1 MGYYLTYSLAST
13 TSIAIVVG
21 LYLLLTGQPSL
32 AVHCVLDRADKTGQ
46 GESFNVGRFLA
57 ETSPYAW
64 ALLGIGLC
72 IGLSVAGAGW

>member
-1 MGYYLTYSLAST
+1 MAYFTYGLAST
-13 TSIAIVVG
+13 TSITIVIA
-21 LYLLLTGQPSL
+21 LYLLLTGMFPLVAQ
-32 AVHCVLDRADKTGQ
+32 ADKEGQ
-46 GESFNVGRFLA
+46 GESFNVGRFLE